1 MITFSTSVRVRYGE
15 TDQMGFCYYGNYAQF
30 LEVARVEALRTCGF
44 SYKELED
51 QGVLLPVRSY
61 SIKYISPAKYDD
73 ILKIQTTI
81 TKLEGARIEF
91 SYVIHTSE
99 DVLIAKAETDLVFV
113 SADSLRPIPMPKKF
127 KELVLKLES
136 EQ

>member
-44 SYKELED
+44 SYKKLEE
-51 QGVLLPVRSY
+51 QGILLPVRSY

-73 ILKIQTTI
+73 ILTIQTTI
-81 TKLEGARIEF
+81 TKLEGTRIEF

-113 SADSLRPIPMPKKF
+113 SADSLKPIPMPEKF
-127 KELVLKLES
+127 KELLMKLERGK
-136 EQ
+136 